1 MRLSRRFGLALLVAS
16 GVGGQAL
23 AAVTATPAAVTVLPG
38 QTGVPITVTLTLAG
52 VIAGGTA
59 SLQFTGLPAGVTTLP
74 SPVSYAFAVGAPGP
88 LGPVIFQLATSANTP
103 PGTYPIVVTDPTVS
117 SLSAVIKP
125 SAGSTVVTLVVQA
138 PTISATV
145 TPNPLTLVISGPG
158 QSVTVTTLA
167 GPGFTSPV
175 SYAFT
180 GLPAFIASGGTQ
192 TTTAPAFPPLTF
204 PFTLGNGATPGT
216 YTGSLVGT
224 EGAGPAVVTVPFSVV
239 VISPPP
245 PVAIALVPS
254 SIQQGTSGQF
264 TLTGQNFLPGA
275 SLSIGGGDVSVDSTT
290 VVSAT
295 QIQFGA
301 TASEAAPIGART
313 LIVTNPDKQSS
324 GPVSLQ
330 VVHRPPP
337 VIAAVSPSALPQGAA
352 SQLVTLT
359 GGNYLAGATVS
370 VTPATG
376 IGVGPV
382 TVVAPSQ
389 IQFVITIDPNAPAGP
404 RAVVVANRDGQSS
417 NAGVFQVLP
426 RPPAVLSVTPSAL
439 VLGSLHQVLNM
450 AGDNFREGVTAVAR
464 SAAITVEGTTRI
476 NSTLAR
482 VQVSVR
488 TEQSLIGPAM
498 IEMRNPDGGVSVP
511 AGTVLIYPANSLGAP
526 LSVTAVAITFPLPGT
541 FVGPDDAVYPR
552 GVLAIA
558 GTGTVMGTWQLD
570 GVAFDHFVIPAAG
583 GLPVEIHAQLP
594 VPSSFTGS
602 HTLALAIENPATELR
617 AEVTVI
623 RSERKAS
630 GLRLYA
636 PRDGAVV
643 DVEPPVFR
651 WSLVPGAFGYEV
663 EVERG
668 LPELPLFFNVADAE
682 WHPTPAQLAD
692 IGPGIRRWRV
702 RAVFVGGVRGE
713 PTESRRFALLPKA
726 VHLSLMPPDQG
737 GPEHRFR
744 FRWSGGS
751 PGVLYKVELFP
762 VGGPPAPAF
771 SALTA
776 REEYVLPNALIGGF
790 AFRVRVTA
798 YGPGGRVLGRSE
810 TGAGPDSGAAR
821 GMFPDGLML
830 AAAPPQVQGVTP
842 ADGATVTTS
851 QPRIAAQWSGVV
863 KPNEVV
869 LLVDGTDVTP
879 VSAITAGSVTYGCL
893 LPLDS
898 GSHTA
903 RLTLSGQT
911 TSWSFNVALE
921 GQPQTP
927 VAVQGSGE
935 APVAAPAPAPSPAPS
950 PATVRGD
957 WQVGLQGGITF
968 VKEDPKTQPDNA
980 LAQFSA
986 QGDLSNGAL
995 SAKAAGDVA
1004 VSHDLQAPDRTV
1016 QQSRN
1021 WLTNF
1026 GAQEGG
1032 YQEQLAV
1039 GYAAPKFIEGSE
1051 LMTTGAAR
1059 GGAEAVFSTPGP
1071 VASVYYS
1078 PSNQP
1083 VGVSAGSFG
1092 PKQKIT
1098 GVALETPA
1106 SLQAVQIR
1114 AIGLQTEDEPG
1125 FNSAGGEGKLFGIF
1139 GRIGA
1144 SPAFGVLFEAAR
1156 GKYTPNPGSTESEQ
1170 EGNAYRLGLTG
1181 TRGTFSYTFNLRR
1194 TEANFVNPANRGFT
1208 VGGVADREGADLTL
1222 TKGFGLTTVSV
1233 QLRHIRGG
1241 NTSGSVSPSARES
1254 GAVVQLNTAFSQK
1267 VMFQLGGNVTT
1278 NTGDADTVHQ
1288 LPKTDNR
1295 MWGANASF
1303 SETLG
1308 TLSVSQAL
1316 IYQSVANA
1324 VMPDADMT
1332 TKGATLTAGGQ
1343 IVPPFGLSGTAAFTR
1358 SQGSAAVGTNDQ
1370 TLLSIQPNLTI
1381 IALKLSVQPQVAFN
1395 KSESSLT
1402 STATKTWQYQV
1413 AINWIPPAVGSY
1425 ASLQFTGS
1433 WNRTQ
1438 ITGQPVPGFQR
1449 RLGLVVNIQWGG
1461 GSASGAAGAMSQPMA
1476 EPMAPPPGAPVGTPS
1491 AMNLLSPLA
1500 RRRT

>member
-1 MRLSRRFGLALLVAS
+1 MRLARRFGLALLVTF
-16 GVGGQAL
+16 GLGGTAL
-23 AAVTATPAAVTVLPG
+23 AAVTAAPAAVTVFPG
-38 QTGVPITVTLTLAG
+38 QTSSPITVTLTLTSVG
-52 VIAGGTA
+52 GSGTA
-59 SLQFTGLPAGVTTLP
+59 SLQFAGLPAGVTTVP
-74 SPVSYAFAVGAPGP
+74 SPVSYSFAVGSASFPI
-88 LGPVIFQLATSANTP
+88 PVTFEFATTANTP
-103 PGTYPIVVTDPTVS
+103 PGTHPIVVTDPTIS
-117 SLSAVIKP
+117 SPSAVIKP
-125 SAGSTVVTLVVQA
+125 SAGSTVVTLMVQA
-138 PTISATV
+138 PGINVTV
-145 TPNPLTLVISGPG
+145 MPNPLTLAMFGPS
-158 QSVTVTTLA
+158 QAVTITTTTD
-167 GPGFTSPV
+167 PGFATPV
-175 SYAFT
+175 SYAFS
-180 GLPAFIASGGTQ
+180 GLPAFINTGGAR
-192 TTTAPAFPPLTF
+192 TTTAPSFPPVTF
-204 PFTLGNGATPGT
+204 PFALGNGATPGT
-216 YTGSLVGT
+216 YSGLLVGS
-224 EGAGPAVVTVPFSVV
+224 EVSGLPLVRVPFSVV
-239 VISPPP
+239 VTSPPA

-275 SLSIGGGDVSVDSTT
+275 SLSINGGDVSVDSST
-290 VVSAT
+290 VISGT

-301 TASEAAPIGART
+301 TASDTALLGART
-313 LIVTNPDKQSS
+313 LVVTNPDGQHS

-330 VVHRPPP
+330 VVRRPPP
-337 VIAAVSPSALPQGAA
+337 MIAVISPSTLPQGAT
-352 SQLVTLT
+352 SQLLTVT
-359 GGNYLAGATVS
+359 GGNYLPGATVS
-370 VTPATG
+370 VTPSAG

-382 TVVAPSQ
+382 TVVSLSQ
-389 IQFVITIDPNAPAGP
+389 IQFVITIDPNAPPGP
-404 RAVVVANRDGQSS
+404 RTVVVTNRDGQSS

-439 VLGSLHQVLNM
+439 VLGTLHQVLNVI
-450 AGDNFREGVTAVAR
+450 GDNFREGVTAVAR

-476 NSTLAR
+476 SPTLAK

-488 TEQSLIGPAM
+488 RETSLIGPAM

-511 AGTVLIYPANSLGAP
+511 AGTVLVYPANSLGAP

-594 VPSSFTGS
+594 IPSSFTGS
-602 HTLALAIENPATELR
+602 HTLVLAIENPATELR

-636 PRDGAVV
+636 PRDGAIVGA
-643 DVEPPVFR
+643 EPPVFR

-682 WHPTPAQLAD
+682 WHPTPPQLAE
-692 IGPGIRRWRV
+692 IGPGVRRWRV

-713 PTESRRFALLPKA
+713 PTEWRRFAVLPES
-726 VHLSLMPPDQG
+726 VHLLLLPPDQG

-762 VGGPPAPAF
+762 VGGPPAPTF

-810 TGAGPDSGAAR
+810 TGAGPDSGSVG

-842 ADGATVTTS
+842 ADGATVAIS
-851 QPRIAAQWSGVV
+851 QPRIAAQWSGGV
-863 KPNEVV
+863 KANEVL

-879 VSAITAGSVTYGCL
+879 VSTITSASVTYGCL

-898 GSHTA
+898 GSHTV

-911 TSWSFNVALE
+911 TSWSFNVSLE
-921 GQPQTP
+921 GQAQALQAPQTP
-927 VAVQGSGE
+927 AGPGE
-935 APVAAPAPAPSPAPS
+935 VPTSASAPGKAPSP
-950 PATVRGD
+950 VRGD
-957 WQVGLQGGITF
+957 WQLGLQGGITF
-968 VKEDPKTQPDNA
+968 VKEDPKTRPDNI
-980 LAQFSA
+980 LTQFSGQA
-986 QGDLSNGAL
+986 DLSNGAL
-995 SAKAAGDVA
+995 SAKGAGDLA
-1004 VSHDLQAPDRTV
+1004 VSHDLQAPNRTV

-1032 YQEQLAV
+1032 YQQQLAV
-1039 GYAAPKFIEGSE
+1039 GYAAPKFVEGSE
-1051 LMTTGAAR
+1051 LMTTGVAR
-1059 GGAEAVFSTPGP
+1059 GGGEAIFSTPGP
-1071 VASVYYS
+1071 VASVYFS
-1078 PSNQP
+1078 PNNQP

-1098 GVALETPA
+1098 AVALETPA
-1106 SLQAVQIR
+1106 SLQGVQIR
-1114 AIGLQTEDEPG
+1114 AIGLKTEDEPG
-1125 FNSAGGEGKLFGIF
+1125 FNSAGGEGKLYGIF

-1144 SPAFGVLFEAAR
+1144 SPAFGLLFEAAR
-1156 GKYTPNPGSTESEQ
+1156 GKFTPNPGSTETER
-1170 EGNAYRLGLTG
+1170 EGNAYRLGLIG
-1181 TRGTFSYTFNLRR
+1181 TRGTFSYVFNLRR

-1208 VGGVADREGADLTL
+1208 VGGVADREGADLML

-1241 NTSGSVSPSARES
+1241 GTSGSVSPSARES
-1254 GAVVQLNTAFSQK
+1254 GAVVQLNTAFSPK

-1295 MWGANASF
+1295 MWGTNASL
-1303 SETLG
+1303 SEIVGAINL
-1308 TLSVSQAL
+1308 SQAL
-1316 IYQSVANA
+1316 TYQSVANA

-1332 TKGATLTAGGQ
+1332 TKGGTFTAGGQ
-1343 IVPPFGLSGTAAFTR
+1343 IVPPFGLFGTAAFTR
-1358 SQGSAAVGTNDQ
+1358 TQGSATVGTNDQ
-1370 TLLSIQPNLTI
+1370 TLLSIQPNWTI
-1381 IALKLSVQPQVAFN
+1381 LALKLSVQPQVAFN
-1395 KSESSLT
+1395 KSQSSLT
-1402 STATKTWQYQV
+1402 DTATTTWQYQV
-1413 AINWIPPAVGSY
+1413 AVTWTPPAIGSY
-1425 ASLQFTGS
+1425 ASLQFTGA

-1438 ITGQPVPGFQR
+1438 ITGQTAPGFQR

-1461 GSASGAAGAMSQPMA
+1461 SSASSGAGAMSQPMP
-1476 EPMAPPPGAPVGTPS
+1476 EPMVAPPGAPTGTPS
-1491 AMNLLSPLA
+1491 AMNLLPQTV
-1500 RRRT
+1500 RR